1 MAIVNESESP
11 PANEPPSQF
20 QPYIPAS
27 KVIPEFT
34 WSAVLVG
41 AVLGIIFGASSLYLM
56 LKVGMTVSASSSIAV
71 LSITLFRVFSRLSIV
86 RQATILENNIV
97 QTTGS
102 AGESIAF
109 GVGATMPALLLLGFD
124 MDVGRVMVVSVLGGV
139 LGILMMIPLRR
150 AFIVEKHGELKYPE
164 GTACAEVLIVGEKGG
179 SSAKTVFI
187 GFACA
192 AVYQILWQGLNL
204 WKEVVRRPLSWF
216 KGASPALEV
225 NPALLGV
232 GYIIGPRIASIMVA
246 GGVLATFVLSPSS
259 RLFGDNLAEPLYP
272 GIKPIKQMTDEEIGR
287 TYIRY
292 IGAGPVAAG

>member
-1 MAIVNESESP
+1 
-11 PANEPPSQF
+11 
-20 QPYIPAS
+20 
-27 KVIPEFT
+27 
-34 WSAVLVG
+34 LV
-41 AVLGIIFGASSLYLM
+41 
-56 LKVGMTVSASSSIAV
+56 ASSSYLIVMLVIPLSASIPIAV

-86 RQATILENNIV
+86 RKATVLENNIV

-192 AVYQILWQGLNL
+192 AVYQILWQG
-204 WKEVVRRPLSWF
+204 
-216 KGASPALEV
+216 
-225 NPALLGV
+225 
-232 GYIIGPRIASIMVA
+232 
-246 GGVLATFVLSPSS
+246 
-259 RLFGDNLAEPLYP
+259 
-272 GIKPIKQMTDEEIGR
+272 
-287 TYIRY
+287 
-292 IGAGPVAAG
+292 